1 MKTPRVASNTVD
13 ALLVFADI
21 IDSSKFSSVLGFVEY
36 AKRLTEFRHI
46 FNTLGERYFP
56 LPKDKTLDFSQV
68 DARGD
73 EGTVFCI
80 ARGKKEKREL
90 IFRAIEFLYHLKGH
104 LYLGFDSS
112 EKAKPESPI
121 RMELG
126 AGIHCGTV
134 AFATGIT
141 EDNRSEIAHIDGFAI
156 NKAKRVESASR
167 AGNFSK
173 ILLSKEAA
181 RLLEGEP
188 ILLSRLNVGMKGI
201 EERAELYEVK
211 SGLFGGLKIEPAND
225 QRVIDLARKFG
236 DYPDRMDEAWLK
248 PLTISILDI
257 MMKKTMVVSLQEEYH
272 NQQLKIAWS
281 SSIEDDPI
289 LIYLRARHYQNQGKY
304 TQQIR
309 HLKSILDQHPEF
321 VFAKKRMVEACWK
334 IALQGSE
341 PAEKVFARDVAEEFL
356 TNFSHFLSSEEKKQ
370 FGDIIE
376 ASKQ

>member
-1 MKTPRVASNTVD
+1 MKPARVASTVD

-36 AKRLTEFRHI
+36 AKRLNDFRYL
-46 FNTLGERYFP
+46 FKALGERYFP
-56 LPKDKTLDFSQV
+56 IPKDKTIDFSQV
-68 DARGD
+68 DTRGD

-80 ARGKKEKREL
+80 AREKKEKRDL
-90 IFRAIEFLYHLKGH
+90 IFRAIEFLYHLKGR
-104 LYLGFDSS
+104 LYIGFNST
-112 EKAKPESPI
+112 KKGRHESPI

-134 AFATGIT
+134 AFATRIT
-141 EDNRSEIAHIDGFAI
+141 EDNRSEISHIDGFAI

-188 ILLSRLNVGMKGI
+188 ILLSRLNVDMKGI
-201 EERAELYEVK
+201 EERAELYEVR
-211 SGLFGGLKIEPAND
+211 SGLFSGLEIEPNDD
-225 QRVIDLARKFG
+225 QRLIDLAKKFG
-236 DYPDRMDEAWLK
+236 NNPDLIDEPWLK
-248 PLTISILDI
+248 ALTISILDV
-257 MMKKTMVVSLQEEYH
+257 MMKRTIVTSIKEEY
-272 NQQLKIAWS
+272 NNYQLKIAWN

-289 LIYLRARHYQNQGKY
+289 LIYLRARDYQGQRKY

-321 VFAKKRMVEACWK
+321 IFAKKRMVEACWK
-334 IALQGSE
+334 IAFQGTE
-341 PAEKVFARDVAEEFL
+341 IAEKVFARDVAEEFL
-356 TNFSHFLSSEEKKQ
+356 TNFSHFLSPEEKKQ
-370 FGDIIE
+370 FEYIFR
-376 ASKQ
+376 AVKQ